1 MIDFHIERLSP
12 LCAGFGLEINREITD
27 RLNAYGNLLLEWNEK
42 INLTAITEP
51 EEILYKHFY
60 DSLLFLKNAE
70 IPQGGTVID
79 VGTGAGFPGVVLK
92 TARPDIKIT
101 LLDGLNKRI
110 TFLTE
115 LCGSLGLDG
124 VTALHSRAEEAA
136 QSAEHREKYDVVC
149 ARAVAAMPV
158 LLEYCLPFAK
168 IGGAFTAMKGPS
180 AEEELK
186 LCAKAIPLLGGGKP
200 NIICETLPNNDSRTF
215 VTFKKISHTP
225 PKYPRNPAKIRKQP
239 L

>member
-1 MIDFHIERLSP
+1 MIDFHIERLSEP
-12 LCAGFGLEINREITD
+12 CGKFGLEINGDIIN
-27 RLNAYGNLLLEWNEK
+27 RLNMYGNILLEWNEK

-60 DSLLFLKNAE
+60 DSLLFLKHTE

-79 VGTGAGFPGVVLK
+79 IGTGAGFPGVVLK

-110 TFLTE
+110 TFLTQ
-115 LCGSLGLDG
+115 LCESLGFDG

-136 QSAEHREKYDVVC
+136 QSPEHREKYDIAC
-149 ARAVAAMPV
+149 ARAVASMPV
-158 LLEYCLPFAK
+158 LLEYCMPFVK
-168 IGGAFTAMKGPS
+168 QGGTFTAMKGPS
-180 AEEELK
+180 AAEELK
-186 LCAKAIPLLGGGKP
+186 LCAKAIPLLGGGQP
-200 NIICETLPNNDSRTF
+200 NIICESLPNNDSRTF